1 MENIVNIVNF
11 IRGAEPRDRSI
22 DLVEPVREQIRLMK
36 ENNLPG
42 TFLVQYDAMLRDD
55 IMELLLP
62 LDPEQFEVGIWLEMN
77 QPHCEAAGLKWRG
90 REGYE
95 WDWHAHCGF
104 SVGYTREEREKLVD
118 VIFAKFEEK
127 FGRKAKSVGS
137 WMIDAYSLGYMADK
151 YGIVASCNCK
161 DQWGTDGYTI
171 WGGYWNQAYYPSRV
185 NVLSPAQTEEKQIP
199 VPVFRML
206 GSDPV
211 TQYDLGLK
219 VDSGAAA
226 CQSVASLE
234 PVYNE
239 NTGNQGGGF
248 APWVDWF
255 MRQNFTGGSL
265 AFAYAQA
272 GQENSFGWPKMK
284 RGLEYQ
290 FPLFAQWREKYGL
303 RVERMEDS
311 GRWYKENFE
320 KTPATSVSALEPY
333 GDRQA
338 QSVWYNCKDYRINL
352 YRDAESLRIRDITL
366 FDERYEE
373 RYMDAVCETEYL
385 VYDNLSV
392 MDGNRWSGSGVLAGG
407 FVTDAAGKAIAAEE
421 MTVEE
426 KEKGL
431 TVKFGGYAF
440 EIGED
445 GIALTGGAAI
455 SFRWKQDR
463 AVVSTVQGDRL
474 VYEYRGM
481 KYALKAVCGK
491 IACDGEVRFLPE
503 NGKICLALE
512 RM

>member
-36 ENNLPG
+36 ENHLPG
-42 TFLVQYDAMLRDD
+42 TFLVQYDAMLRED
-55 IMELLLP
+55 IMELLRP
-62 LDPEQFEVGIWLEMN
+62 LDPEQFELGVWLEMN
-77 QPHCEAAGLKWRG
+77 QPHCEAAGLAWRG

-118 VIFAKFEEK
+118 VIFEKFEK
-127 FGRKAKSVGS
+127 SFGRKVKSVGS
-137 WMIDAYSLGYMADK
+137 WMIDAYTLGYMADK
-151 YGIVASCNCK
+151 YGIEASCNCK
-161 DQWGTDGYTI
+161 DQWGTDGYTV
-171 WGGYWNQAYYPSRV
+171 WGGYWNQGYYPSRV
-185 NVLSPAQTEEKQIP
+185 NALCPAQSLEKQIP

-219 VDSGAAA
+219 VDSGASA

-239 NTGNQGGGF
+239 KTGNQGGGF
-248 APWVDWF
+248 PQWVDWF
-255 MRQNFTGGSL
+255 MRQNFQGGSL

-272 GQENSFGWPKMK
+272 GQENSFGWPRMK

-290 FPLFAQWREKYGL
+290 FPLFAEWREKYGL
-303 RVERMEDS
+303 RVERMEDT

-338 QSVWYNCKDYRINL
+338 QSVWYNCKDYRVNL
-352 YRDAESLRIRDITL
+352 YRDDSALRIRDLTL
-366 FDERYEE
+366 FDEKYEE

-385 VYDNLSV
+385 VYDNLLI
-392 MDGNRWSGSGVLAGG
+392 MDGNRMSGDGVLAGG
-407 FVTDAAGKAIAAEE
+407 YVTDAAGNNLAAGE
-421 MTVEE
+421 MKVEE
-426 KEKGL
+426 GEKSL
-431 TVKFGGYAF
+431 MVRFDSYAF
-440 EIGED
+440 EINESGL
-445 GIALTGGAAI
+445 ALTGGAALT
-455 SFRWKQDR
+455 FRWKENR
-463 AVVSTVQGDRL
+463 LPACEAQGNRL
-474 VYEYRGM
+474 VYAHNGM
-481 KYALKAVCGK
+481 RYALAVKKGS
-491 IACDGEVRFLPE
+491 IAEEAEVRILPE
-503 NGKICLALE
+503 NGRIELALE

>member
-42 TFLVQYDAMLRDD
+42 TFLVQYDAMLRED
-55 IMELLLP
+55 IVELLLP
-62 LDPEQFEVGIWLEMN
+62 LNPEQFELGIWLEMN
-77 QPHCEAAGLKWRG
+77 QPHCEAAGLPWRG

-118 VIFAKFEEK
+118 AIFAKFEEC

-137 WMIDAYSLGYMADK
+137 WMIDAHTLGYMSDR

-171 WGGYWNQAYYPSRV
+171 WGGYWNQAYYPSRD
-185 NVLSPAQTEEKQIP
+185 NVFCPAQTKEKQIP
-199 VPVFRML
+199 TPVFRML

-219 VDSGAAA
+219 VDDGASA

-239 NTGNQGGGF
+239 QTGNQGGGF

-272 GQENSFGWPKMK
+272 GQENSFGWPRMK

-290 FPLFAQWREKYGL
+290 FALFDEWREKHGL

-311 GRWYKENFE
+311 GRWYRENFPL
-320 KTPATSVSALEPY
+320 TPATSVSALEPY
-333 GDRQA
+333 GERQA
-338 QSVWYNCKDYRINL
+338 QSVWYDCRNYRVNL
-352 YRDAESLRIRDITL
+352 YRNADSLRIRDITL

-373 RYMDAVCETEYL
+373 RYMHAVCETEYL
-385 VYDNLSV
+385 VYDNLSI
-392 MDGNRWSGSGVLAGG
+392 MDGNRMSGGVLAGG
-407 FVTDAAGKAIAAEE
+407 FVTDAAGREIDAAE

-426 KEKGL
+426 KASGL
-431 TVKFGGYAF
+431 SVRFGEYAF
-440 EIGED
+440 ELDEEGFS
-445 GIALTGGAAI
+445 LTGGAAI
-455 SFRWKQDR
+455 SFRWKADR
-463 AVVSTVQGDRL
+463 TPVCAVEGNRL
-474 VYEYRGM
+474 AYEYRGM
-481 KYALKAVCGK
+481 KYALRAARGRIVEV
-491 IACDGEVRFLPE
+491 GEIRFLPE
-503 NGKICLALE
+503 DGEIRLTFE
-512 RM
+512 RQ